1 MVLKFLGGFRKN
13 TIFFLPPSPSS
24 HYVRGEGEE
33 EPTTGGEAGRPAT
46 GRSTPGQRG
55 ARRRA
60 HGRRGGRAGVA
71 AIATASAGGGAPSD
85 GGNGGEGSD
94 AIK

>member
-1 MVLKFLGGFRKN
+1 LCMVLKFLGGFRKN

-24 HYVRGEGEE
+24 HYVRGEGED
-33 EPTTGGEAGRPAT
+33 EPTTRGEAGRA
-46 GRSTPGQRG
+46 GA
-55 ARRRA
+55 ARRGSG
-60 HGRRGGRAGVA
+60 GRGGGRAGAA

-94 AIK
+94 AVK